1 MTEPMCDR
9 CNDTGTTL
17 AGDPC
22 TECCEHEIDADEGFT
37 CLNCGISKAE
47 DVMSAAY
54 DRAKSLRQYG
64 H

>member
-1 MTEPMCDR
+1 MNEPMCDA
-9 CNDTGTTL
+9 CNDSLMTSDGS
-17 AGDPC
+17 PC
-22 TECCEHEIDADEGFT
+22 QECCSHEIDADEGFT